1 VAEQEII
8 DVRVSRRI
16 LRVGGEVY
24 QLRTITRAAAVRVT
38 PNRRRT
44 AGRCA
49 GYLLIAAIVLL
60 FVDFALFTS
69 GVSAERESRVALVT
83 VFAVLLLV
91 SLARLISV
99 LVKRTYYALVIE
111 TAGHPFT
118 VLVSRDPQEVGRLV
132 HQIMDA
138 LDDPAAEFHVRV
150 ENFHLGD
157 KINMFGGGHNIGKVG
172 R

>member
-1 VAEQEII
+1 MADQFGGSVVAEQEII

-91 SLARLISV
+91 SLARLTRSWTPSTT
-99 LVKRTYYALVIE
+99 LPRNSTSESRTSTWE
-111 TAGHPFT
+111 TRST
-118 VLVSRDPQEVGRLV
+118 CS
-132 HQIMDA
+132 
-138 LDDPAAEFHVRV
+138 AAATTSERSDG
-150 ENFHLGD
+150 ERRRERRRCPD
-157 KINMFGGGHNIGKVG
+157 